1 MRKVLVIAAR
11 EYQASVKTKAFII
24 SLVIMP
30 ILMGGGILI
39 QTLLKD
45 VGDTEAKKF
54 AVIDWTP
61 GEQIFPVIAAAAEH
75 PEKIPLPGGG
85 QNNRNQPGFIIEHV
99 KPKKR
104 DPEAVNQLRFEL
116 SERVRKKELFG
127 FLEIG
132 PKVIDPVSAG
142 TGKPDPAH
150 SIRYQTNTPTYQRFN
165 HWVQTIVNTQVQLL
179 RCKKEN
185 VDLQKVRTK
194 ILPPVP
200 LIAKGLSEKDA
211 SGKVKEAKDQQQIA
225 AFFVPFG
232 LIMLMFMVIMVGATP
247 LMQGVME
254 EKMQKIAEVL
264 LGSVDPFQLMMGKLL
279 GTVGVSL
286 TLVAVYLG
294 GGYYALYHFDFS
306 DLLPVDLL
314 IWFLVFQVMAVLMF
328 GSLFIAIGAACT
340 DVKETQSMMMPVMLL
355 VCVPLMVWFHVIQ
368 EPNSS
373 FSLWISLFPFATPM
387 LMIARQAV
395 PPGIPVWQPL
405 LGVGIVLAATVL
417 CVYAA
422 GRIFRVGI
430 LLQGKGAK
438 FADLFRWVFRG

>member
-1 MRKVLVIAAR
+1 M
-11 EYQASVKTKAFII
+11 
-24 SLVIMP
+24 
-30 ILMGGGILI
+30 
-39 QTLLKD
+39 
-45 VGDTEAKKF
+45 
-54 AVIDWTP
+54 
-61 GEQIFPVIAAAAEH
+61 
-75 PEKIPLPGGG
+75 PLPGGEQG
-85 QNNRNQPGFIIEHV
+85 NHKQPGFIIEHV
-99 KPKKR
+99 KPKGR
-104 DPEAVNQLRFEL
+104 DPESVNKLRFDL

-127 FLEIG
+127 FVEIG
-132 PKVIDPVSAG
+132 PKVVEPAPAG
-142 TGKPDPAH
+142 TKQPDPAH
-150 SIRYQTNTPTYQRFN
+150 SIRYQTNTPTYQRFKS
-165 HWVQTIVNTQVQLL
+165 WIQGVVYAQVQLL

-185 VDLQKVRTK
+185 INLQKVRTQ
-194 ILPPVP
+194 ILPPIP

-211 SGKVKEAKDQQQIA
+211 SGKVAEAKDQQQLA

-264 LGSVDPFQLMMGKLL
+264 LGSVEPFQLMMGKLL

-286 TLVAVYLG
+286 TLVAIYLG
-294 GGYYALYHFDFS
+294 GGYYALDHFGYS

-340 DVKETQSMMMPVMLL
+340 DIKESQTMMMPVMLV
-355 VCVPLMVWFHVIQ
+355 VCIPLFVWFHVIQ
-368 EPNSS
+368 EPNST

-387 LMIARQAV
+387 LMVARQAV

-405 LGVGIVLAATVL
+405 LGVGIVLAATVF

-430 LLQGKGAK
+430 LMQGKGAK